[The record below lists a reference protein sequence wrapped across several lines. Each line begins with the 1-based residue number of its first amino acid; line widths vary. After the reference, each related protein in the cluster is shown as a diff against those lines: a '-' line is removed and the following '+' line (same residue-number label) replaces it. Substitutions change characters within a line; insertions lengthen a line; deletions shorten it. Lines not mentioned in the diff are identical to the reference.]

1 MHLFYPR
8 YHAQSFYRNTF
19 LVDKPQQIARA
30 EKSDREWNNIAE
42 SGCHFT
48 CLAMIAG
55 VDPATLADAA
65 IQTGYYAPDKDLPAR
80 ALDGKRGPLVW
91 DQNVPSKKGRSWVFR
106 QVWHPDRRALVD
118 IEFSCQRWDDHLP
131 LKTATRL
138 AHAAVLEGRHVVSGS
153 FEHSVLIAGLSAD
166 GPLVW
171 DPDMARGSGAARR
184 GAGCRPWSP
193 AACPCA
199 PGPSARRCASSPS
212 SSTSCGCASDGG
224 SARTLPG
231 RSVCGSNCPEAP
243 LYQAH
248 KAIIVIAF
256 ECAAAMPALRPD
268 AGIQATAAADRHCH
282 RATWCRRGGSSR
294 RCPTTSAG
302 CCPA

>member
-1 MHLFYPR
+1 MHLLYPR

-30 EKSDREWNNIAE
+30 EKSDREWNNLAE

-55 VDPATLADAA
+55 VDPALLADAA

-91 DQNVPSKKGRSWVFR
+91 DQNVPSKKGKSWVFR

-153 FEHSVLIAGLSAD
+153 FEHSVLIAGLSA
-166 GPLVW
+166 
-171 DPDMARGSGAARR
+171 AARLGR
-184 GAGCRPWSP
+184 AREGAQVHH
-193 AACPCA
+193 
-199 PGPSARRCASSPS
+199 RRV
-212 SSTSCGCASDGG
+212 
-224 SARTLPG
+224 R
-231 RSVCGSNCPEAP
+231 V
-243 LYQAH
+243 
-248 KAIIVIAF
+248 
-256 ECAAAMPALRPD
+256 AAAPVMVV
-268 AGIQATAAADRHCH
+268 
-282 RATWCRRGGSSR
+282 RRG
-294 RCPTTSAG
+294 RCPVEAFVGQIAPKRPCIKRIKLSL
-302 CCPA
+302 

>member
-30 EKSDREWNNIAE
+30 EKSDREWNNLAE

-55 VDPATLADAA
+55 VDPALLADAA

-91 DQNVPSKKGRSWVFR
+91 DQNVPSKKGKSWVFR

-171 DPDMARGSGAARR
+171 DPDMARGSGAA
-184 GAGCRPWSP
+184 P
-193 AACPCA
+193 AA
-199 PGPSARRCASSPS
+199 GHGRRRP
-212 SSTSCGCASDGG
+212 
-224 SARTLPG
+224 
-231 RSVCGSNCPEAP
+231 
-243 LYQAH
+243 
-248 KAIIVIAF
+248 
-256 ECAAAMPALRPD
+256 AAARLGRAREG
-268 AGIQATAAADRHCH
+268 AQVHRRRVRVAAAPVMVV
-282 RATWCRRGGSSR
+282 RRR
-294 RCPTTSAG
+294 RCPVEAFVGQIAPKRPCIKRRTLLL
-302 CCPA
+302 

>member
-30 EKSDREWNNIAE
+30 EKSDREWNNLAE

-55 VDPATLADAA
+55 VDPALLADAA

-80 ALDGKRGPLVW
+80 ARWQARAAGVGPERAVE
-91 DQNVPSKKGRSWVFR
+91 KR
-106 QVWHPDRRALVD
+106 QVLGLPPGLAPRPARAGRHRVQLPALGRPSAPEDR
-118 IEFSCQRWDDHLP
+118 P
-131 LKTATRL
+131 RL

-171 DPDMARGSGAARR
+171 DPDMARGSGAA
-184 GAGCRPWSP
+184 P
-193 AACPCA
+193 AA
-199 PGPSARRCASSPS
+199 GHGRRRP
-212 SSTSCGCASDGG
+212 
-224 SARTLPG
+224 
-231 RSVCGSNCPEAP
+231 
-243 LYQAH
+243 
-248 KAIIVIAF
+248 
-256 ECAAAMPALRPD
+256 AAARLGRAREG
-268 AGIQATAAADRHCH
+268 AQVHRRRVRVAAAPVMVV
-282 RATWCRRGGSSR
+282 RRR
-294 RCPTTSAG
+294 RCPVEAFVGQIAPKRPCIKRRTLLL
-302 CCPA
+302 

>member
-30 EKSDREWNNIAE
+30 EKSDREWNNLAE

-55 VDPATLADAA
+55 VDPALLADAA

-80 ALDGKRGPLVW
+80 ARWQARAAGVGPERAVE
-91 DQNVPSKKGRSWVFR
+91 KR
-106 QVWHPDRRALVD
+106 QVLGLPPGLAPRPARAGRHRVQLPALGRPSAPEDRHPPGARGRPGRAPRGQRLVRAQRADRRAV
-118 IEFSCQRWDDHLP
+118 
-131 LKTATRL
+131 
-138 AHAAVLEGRHVVSGS
+138 GRRP
-153 FEHSVLIAGLSAD
+153 AGV
-166 GPLVW
+166 GPGHG
-171 DPDMARGSGAARR
+171 ARQRR

-193 AACPCA
+193 AACRCA

-224 SARTLPG
+224 SAQTLPG

-243 LYQAH
+243 LYQAQN
-248 KAIIVIAF
+248 AIIVIAF
-256 ECAAAMPALRPD
+256 ECAATMPALRPD

>member
-30 EKSDREWNNIAE
+30 EKSDREWNNLAE

-153 FEHSVLIAGLSAD
+153 FEHSVLIAELSAD

-184 GAGCRPWSP
+184 RLQAMVAG
-193 AACPCA
+193 
-199 PGPSARRCASSPS
+199 G
-212 SSTSCGCASDGG
+212 
-224 SARTLPG
+224 LP
-231 RSVCGSNCPEAP
+231 
-243 LYQAH
+243 
-248 KAIIVIAF
+248 
-256 ECAAAMPALRPD
+256 LR
-268 AGIQATAAADRHCH
+268 AWAEREKVRKFTVVEYELRLRQ
-282 RATWCRRGGSSR
+282 
-294 RCPTTSAG
+294 
-302 CCPA
+302 